1 MAITRN
7 LIYRLLTTFIV
18 FHFVFPPPA
27 SFSFPY
33 QEDNGDLD
41 PIFRG
46 DLKEEGSVL
55 YQEGIRLLKEGKFID
70 ASLKFKELI
79 ARYPDSGL
87 APPAG
92 ILIGDSYLREGE
104 TKPARFNDALEAYQ
118 GVRKGHPGGDV
129 GAITLLRIGDAYQRL
144 GFSYEATGSFKRIYS
159 EFPGSRFIP
168 KARVRAANAY
178 LLSGRYQEALREA
191 QAIIGSYPKSME
203 AADAFFMK
211 GYTLNHMKRYNEAG
225 KAYMEGSAKWPDY
238 PRSNPVI
245 LYDMGDNYMR
255 LGRYEMA
262 REAFS
267 ALVNIY
273 PKYNLSVKAMKNI
286 GDSYR
291 LEGKGSEAIK
301 IYREAVAIFP
311 EDESINGIKAILE
324 EEEVFQS
331 AINAIK
337 AKRMV
342 DAINAFNDLLIKYP
356 NGIKTDETEKA
367 LAGLVKD
374 YISDQFRSEGCLAAS
389 ITYKKFRERAGA
401 KIRDA
406 GLYSL
411 LGGCYM
417 GLGLYNGAAE
427 IYNEAVKM
435 DSPGEETRYRIGEAG
450 FLAGNYVNAGRHF
463 EEFISSYPRSSRLV
477 DAYRYLGISSYRS
490 NDYKRSREAFARILE
505 ISKDTKY
512 RVEGY
517 SYIAGSY
524 IADGSPDKA
533 SSAYKKLLDQ
543 LKDPDP
549 GLLIRLGDALFASND
564 CKGAVAAYEKAL
576 EGTAAGKEADYTRYQ
591 IGVCRARSNKDK
603 LSGGIFSGLA
613 IRSGSEI
620 IKRLADERGKPL
632 SSKGGD

>member
-1 MAITRN
+1 M
-7 LIYRLLTTFIV
+7 
-18 FHFVFPPPA
+18 
-27 SFSFPY
+27 
-33 QEDNGDLD
+33 
-41 PIFRG
+41 
-46 DLKEEGSVL
+46 L
-55 YQEGIRLLKEGKFID
+55 YQEGIRLLKESKFID

-79 ARYPDSGL
+79 ARHPDSGL
-87 APPAG
+87 APLAG

-104 TKPARFNDALEAYQ
+104 TKPAWFNDALEAYQ
-118 GVRKGHPGGDV
+118 EVRKGHPDGDV

-211 GYTLNHMKRYNEAG
+211 GYTLNHMKRYGEAG

-245 LYDMGDNYMR
+245 LYDMGDTYMR

-262 REAFS
+262 RQAFS

-301 IYREAVAIFP
+301 IYRETVDFFP

-331 AINAIK
+331 AINATK
-337 AKRMV
+337 EKRIA

-356 NGIKTDETEKA
+356 KGIKTDETEKA

-374 YISDQFRSEGCLAAS
+374 YISDQFRSEGCLSAS
-389 ITYKKFRERAGA
+389 ITYKKFKERVGA

-411 LGGCYM
+411 LGDCYM

-427 IYNEAVKM
+427 IYNEAIKM
-435 DSPGEETRYRIGEAG
+435 GGTGEETRYRIGEAG
-450 FLAGNYVNAGRHF
+450 FLAGDYVNAGRHF

-505 ISKDTKY
+505 ISKDSKH

-549 GLLIRLGDALFASND
+549 GLLIRLGDALF
-564 CKGAVAAYEKAL
+564 
-576 EGTAAGKEADYTRYQ
+576 
-591 IGVCRARSNKDK
+591 
-603 LSGGIFSGLA
+603 
-613 IRSGSEI
+613 
-620 IKRLADERGKPL
+620 
-632 SSKGGD
+632 

>member
-1 MAITRN
+1 MAITKN
-7 LIYRLLTTFIV
+7 LIYRLLTTFIL
-18 FHFVFPPPA
+18 FHFVFPLPA
-27 SFSFPY
+27 SFSYPY
-33 QEDNGDLD
+33 RKDDGNLD
-41 PIFRG
+41 PIFQG
-46 DLKEEGSVL
+46 DMKEEGSML
-55 YQEGIRLLKEGKFID
+55 YQEGVRLLKEGKFID

-87 APPAG
+87 APLAG

-104 TKPARFNDALEAYQ
+104 TNPARFNDALEAYQ
-118 GVRKGHPGGDV
+118 EVRKGHPYGDV
-129 GAITLLRIGDAYQRL
+129 GAITLLRIGDTYQRL
-144 GFSYEATGSFKRIYS
+144 GFSYEATGSFRRIYS

-168 KARVRAANAY
+168 KARVRTANAY

-211 GYTLNHMKRYNEAG
+211 GYTLNHMKRYGEAG
-225 KAYMEGSAKWPDY
+225 KAYLEGSAKWPDY

-262 REAFS
+262 REAFQ

-291 LEGKGSEAIK
+291 LEGKGGEAIK
-301 IYREAVAIFP
+301 IYRETVDLFP

-324 EEEVFQS
+324 EGEIFQS
-331 AINAIK
+331 AINATKEKRIK
-337 AKRMV
+337 

-367 LAGLVKD
+367 LARLVKD

-389 ITYKKFRERAGA
+389 ITYKKFKERVGA

-427 IYNEAVKM
+427 IYNDAIKM
-435 DSPGEETRYRIGEAG
+435 GGTGEETRYGIGEAG
-450 FLAGNYVNAGRHF
+450 FLAGDYVNAGRHF

-477 DAYRYLGISSYRS
+477 DVYRYLGISSFRS
-490 NDYKRSREAFARILE
+490 NDYKRSREAFARILD
-505 ISKDTKY
+505 ISKDSKH

-517 SYIAGSY
+517 GYIAGSY

-543 LKDPDP
+543 LKEPDP
-549 GLLIRLGDALFASND
+549 GLFIRLGDALFASND
-564 CKGAVAAYEKAL
+564 CKGAIAAYEKAL
-576 EGTAAGKEADYTRYQ
+576 EGTAAGYEADYIRYQ
-591 IGVCRARSNKDK
+591 IGVCQARGNKDE
-603 LSGGIFSGLA
+603 LSGGIFSELA
-613 IRSGSEI
+613 KRSGSEI
-620 IKRLADERGKPL
+620 IKRLADERGKLL
-632 SSKGGD
+632 SRK